1 MRNIEFRLP
10 GQGSLGG
17 WSRFHSLLPVGPG
30 CAELAEGW
38 PSDSEHESQSEG
50 GPGDMEMNM
59 VSFCLW
65 SECLARKNVEFTHHR
80 EK

>member
-1 MRNIEFRLP
+1 MRNIDFWLP
-10 GQGSLGG
+10 GQRSLGG
-17 WSRFHSLLPVGPG
+17 WSSFHSLLPVGG
-30 CAELAEGW
+30 QAARNLLRAGQVAQR
-38 PSDSEHESQSEG
+38 ESQSEG
-50 GPGDMEMNM
+50 GPADMEVNM

>member
-1 MRNIEFRLP
+1 MTFGCLGREVEGAGVDSTVSFLLGQAARN
-10 GQGSLGG
+10 
-17 WSRFHSLLPVGPG
+17 LLRAGHV
-30 CAELAEGW
+30 AQ
-38 PSDSEHESQSEG
+38 HESQSEG
-50 GPGDMEMNM
+50 GPGDMEVSM